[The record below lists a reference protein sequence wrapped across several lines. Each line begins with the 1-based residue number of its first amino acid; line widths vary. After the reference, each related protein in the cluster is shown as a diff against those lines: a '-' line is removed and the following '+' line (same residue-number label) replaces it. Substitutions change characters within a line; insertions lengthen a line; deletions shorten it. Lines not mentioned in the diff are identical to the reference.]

1 MALDICNLLFNTN
14 IDIWAYKM
22 TDEYGYVLNDDL
34 DKHNHKL
41 ILKKVNKYK
50 KSCTRKEVV
59 GVINE
64 RTK

>member
-22 TDEYGYVLNDDL
+22 TDKYGYVLNDDL

-41 ILKKVNKYK
+41 IFKKVNKYK